1 MCSGAP
7 LPYYLYVQAHISK
20 TFGLPPA
27 QVYKDECMFSFAT
40 PLSTGGLY
48 VNLATWQAYSAAF
61 VGLFT
66 TQPAGSAAAL
76 WTGGVCAFVVGGI
89 FGALISHCYNLAG
102 RVLRP

>member
-61 VGLFT
+61 VGLDHERTGNALYLWEEWHKVRPPMLPRFLRE
-66 TQPAGSAAAL
+66 PVAGFRS
-76 WTGGVCAFVVGGI
+76 G
-89 FGALISHCYNLAG
+89 
-102 RVLRP
+102 